1 MYNDKKILCV
11 IPARGG
17 SKRLPGKNIRPLL
30 GLPLIA
36 YAIAAAK
43 GSAYLDRVVVS
54 TDSQEIAAV
63 SKKHGAEVIMRPH
76 ELATDTA
83 KIVPAYQHAVSAAED
98 AGVFDLVVLVQPT
111 VPGVETGDIDAAI
124 EKIVASGARSCISI
138 CEIVDRPEFMYR
150 VSKDGMLAPYTN
162 TPAGHTQDME
172 LLYRV
177 NGAVYVTQRSVLMD
191 EGKIIDP
198 ESCISVLMPRER
210 STDIDTELD
219 FVVAEASFRSQ
230 K

>member
-1 MYNDKKILCV
+1 
-11 IPARGG
+11 
-17 SKRLPGKNIRPLL
+17 
-30 GLPLIA
+30 
-36 YAIAAAK
+36 
-43 GSAYLDRVVVS
+43 
-54 TDSQEIAAV
+54 
-63 SKKHGAEVIMRPH
+63 
-76 ELATDTA
+76 
-83 KIVPAYQHAVSAAED
+83 
-98 AGVFDLVVLVQPT
+98 
-111 VPGVETGDIDAAI
+111 
-124 EKIVASGARSCISI
+124 
-138 CEIVDRPEFMYR
+138 MYR

-162 TPAGHTQDME
+162 TPAGRTQDME

>member
-17 SKRLPGKNIRPLL
+17 SKRLLGKNIKTLL

-63 SKKHGAEVIMRPH
+63 SKQRGAEVIMRPP

-83 KIVPAYQHAVSAAED
+83 KIVPAYQHAVAAAEE
-98 AGVFDLVVLVQPT
+98 AGAFDLVVLVQPT

-162 TPAGHTQDME
+162 TPAGRTQDME